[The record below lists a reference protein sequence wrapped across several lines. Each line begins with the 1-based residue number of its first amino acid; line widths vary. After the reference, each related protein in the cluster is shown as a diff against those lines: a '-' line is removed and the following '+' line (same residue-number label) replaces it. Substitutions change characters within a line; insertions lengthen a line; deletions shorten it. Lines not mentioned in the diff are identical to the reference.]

1 MSVPDDEGGVVDSIV
16 GHPVGP
22 VDRSRHGAPGGSSV
36 GAGPRVPGRP
46 ESPDPVADNGSRA
59 GNTAL
64 RAVADA
70 AGYTARTFLT
80 PAGLRGLAVE
90 AAWCTAHLAS
100 YPWGLLR
107 EHVTPDVSY
116 AHYRTDSL
124 SPGQRSLVVS
134 DMVAAGTPILLVHGF
149 MDNRSVFAVF
159 RRALR
164 RRGFGVVHAVNYSV
178 LTALTGDVRI
188 AAHELRRHVD
198 RLRERTG
205 SDRVH
210 VVGHSLGGLIARY
223 YVQRLGGDEAV
234 HTLVTLGSPHG
245 GSAAAYLMPTP
256 LTRQLMPGSD
266 LLTELAEP
274 APRCRTRF
282 LVVWSRM
289 DQLIVP
295 QRNARLVHPDL
306 AVETLELRDVGHM
319 SLSIHPRAVHWV
331 ASSLA
336 RLDHEPTRPS
346 ARHGGSAR
354 HHPPAHSSPAHSA
367 RAAGWRSS
375 NRGDGG
381 PARWA
386 TAPHSAGPDTE
397 PDPGPPA
404 NSVSGPDPAS

>member
-1 MSVPDDEGGVVDSIV
+1 MLFNPCLTYRQNMSVPDDEGGVVDSIV

-22 VDRSRHGAPGGSSV
+22 VDRSRHGAPGGSSAA
-36 GAGPRVPGRP
+36 AGPGAPRRP
-46 ESPDPVADNGSRA
+46 EPPDPSAATASRS
-59 GNTAL
+59 AL
-64 RAVADA
+64 RTVAGA
-70 AGYTARTFLT
+70 AEYTARTFLS

-100 YPWGLLR
+100 YPWGLVR
-107 EHVTPDVSY
+107 EHVTPDVGY
-116 AHYRTDSL
+116 AHHRTDSL

-134 DMVAAGTPILLVHGF
+134 DMAAAGTPILLVHGF

-164 RRGFGVVHAVNYSV
+164 QRGFGVVHAVNYSV
-178 LTALTGDVRI
+178 LTALTGDVRM
-188 AAHELRRHVD
+188 AAHELRGHVE

-245 GSAAAYLMPTP
+245 GSAAAYLLPTP

-306 AVETLELRDVGHM
+306 AVDTLELRDVGHM

-336 RLDHEPTRPS
+336 RLDDVPARPVGL
-346 ARHGGSAR
+346 ARHD
-354 HHPPAHSSPAHSA
+354 SPAHST
-367 RAAGWRSS
+367 RPAGWRSS
-375 NRGDGG
+375 SRGGGG

-386 TAPHSAGPDTE
+386 STSRSAGPGTGPE
-397 PDPGPPA
+397 PGPPA
-404 NSVSGPDPAS
+404 DSVGEPDPAS

>member
-16 GHPVGP
+16 GHPDGL
-22 VDRSRHGAPGGSSV
+22 VDRTRRGESV
-36 GAGPRVPGRP
+36 GSFISAGSTVLNT
-46 ESPDPVADNGSRA
+46 VAG
-59 GNTAL
+59 
-64 RAVADA
+64 A
-70 AGYTARTFLT
+70 AEYTARTFLS
-80 PAGLRGLAVE
+80 PAGLRGLAME

-100 YPWGLLR
+100 YPWGLVR
-107 EHVTPDVSY
+107 EHVQPEVSY
-116 AHYRTDSL
+116 RHYRTDSL
-124 SPGQRSLVVS
+124 SPGQRSLVVT

-164 RRGFGVVHAVNYSV
+164 RRGFGVVHGVNYSL
-178 LTALTGDVRI
+178 LTALTGDIRM
-188 AAHELRRHVD
+188 AAHELRRHVE

-205 SDRVH
+205 SDKVH

-245 GSAAAYLMPTP
+245 GSATAYLLPTP

-306 AVETLELRDVGHM
+306 HVDTLELADVGHM

-336 RLDHEPTRPS
+336 RLDDRP
-346 ARHGGSAR
+346 ARRPHGPGS
-354 HHPPAHSSPAHSA
+354 PESSG
-367 RAAGWRSS
+367 RGAGG
-375 NRGDGG
+375 RGTGG
-381 PARWA
+381 AGATVSRPARWHSS
-386 TAPHSAGPDTE
+386 TRTGGPSRWPTPDHPGAPRD
-397 PDPGPPA
+397 
-404 NSVSGPDPAS
+404 VPDPAS

>member
-16 GHPVGP
+16 GHPDGL
-22 VDRSRHGAPGGSSV
+22 VDRTRRGESV
-36 GAGPRVPGRP
+36 GSFISAGSTVLNT
-46 ESPDPVADNGSRA
+46 VAG
-59 GNTAL
+59 
-64 RAVADA
+64 A
-70 AGYTARTFLT
+70 AEYTARTFLS
-80 PAGLRGLAVE
+80 PAGLRGLAME

-100 YPWGLLR
+100 YPWGLVR
-107 EHVTPDVSY
+107 EHVQPEVSY
-116 AHYRTDSL
+116 RHYRTDSL
-124 SPGQRSLVVS
+124 SPGQRSLVVT

-164 RRGFGVVHAVNYSV
+164 RRGFGVVHGVNYSL
-178 LTALTGDVRI
+178 LTALTGDIRM
-188 AAHELRRHVD
+188 AAHELRRHVE

-205 SDRVH
+205 SDKVH

-245 GSAAAYLMPTP
+245 GSATAYLLPTP

-306 AVETLELRDVGHM
+306 HVDTLELADVGHM

-336 RLDHEPTRPS
+336 RLDDRP
-346 ARHGGSAR
+346 ARRPHGPGS
-354 HHPPAHSSPAHSA
+354 PESSG
-367 RAAGWRSS
+367 RGTGGRGTGGAGATVSR
-375 NRGDGG
+375 
-381 PARWA
+381 PARWHSS
-386 TAPHSAGPDTE
+386 TRTGGPSRWPTPDHPGAPRD
-397 PDPGPPA
+397 
-404 NSVSGPDPAS
+404 VPDPAS

>member
-16 GHPVGP
+16 GHPDGL
-22 VDRSRHGAPGGSSV
+22 VDRTRRGESIGSFVSTGSTVLNTVAGA
-36 GAGPRVPGRP
+36 A
-46 ESPDPVADNGSRA
+46 E
-59 GNTAL
+59 
-64 RAVADA
+64 
-70 AGYTARTFLT
+70 YTARTFFS

-100 YPWGLLR
+100 YPWGLVR
-107 EHVTPDVSY
+107 EHVRPEVSY
-116 AHYRTDSL
+116 RHYRTDSL
-124 SPGQRSLVVS
+124 SPGQRSLVVT

-164 RRGFGVVHAVNYSV
+164 RRGFGVVHGVNYSL
-178 LTALTGDVRI
+178 LTALTGDIRM
-188 AAHELRRHVD
+188 AAHELRRHVE

-205 SDRVH
+205 SDQVH

-245 GSAAAYLMPTP
+245 GSAAAYLLPTP

-306 AVETLELRDVGHM
+306 AVDTLELADVGHM

-336 RLDHEPTRPS
+336 RLDDRP
-346 ARHGGSAR
+346 ARRSTQLGGVARPVTGPGSAT
-354 HHPPAHSSPAHSA
+354 
-367 RAAGWRSS
+367 
-375 NRGDGG
+375 GG
-381 PARWA
+381 VTRPARWR
-386 TAPHSAGPDTE
+386 TSSRGGGPTRWPAPDHAGAPRD
-397 PDPGPPA
+397 A
-404 NSVSGPDPAS
+404 PDPAS

>member
-16 GHPVGP
+16 GHPVGA
-22 VDRSRHGAPGGSSV
+22 VDRMRFGGSRRPTPTTGDPV
-36 GAGPRVPGRP
+36 TGRR
-46 ESPDPVADNGSRA
+46 ESPDPVGGTARPNHPVTPA
-59 GNTAL
+59 INTAL
-64 RAVADA
+64 RVVNDATSTVTGTVHSATGTFASATGTVASATGTLAETVAGA
-70 AGYTARTFLT
+70 ARYTARTFLS

-90 AAWCTAHLAS
+90 AAWCTAHAAS

-107 EHVTPDVSY
+107 EHVRTDGTY

-124 SPGQRSLVVS
+124 SPTQRSLLVT
-134 DMVAAGTPILLVHGF
+134 DMTAAGTPILLVHGI
-149 MDNRSVFAVF
+149 MDNRSVFTVF

-178 LTALTGDVRI
+178 LTGDIRL
-188 AAHELRRHVD
+188 AAHDLRRHVD

-245 GSAAAYLMPTP
+245 GSLAAYLMPTP
-256 LTRQLMPGSD
+256 LTRQVMPGSE
-266 LLTELAEP
+266 LLAELAEP

-295 QRNARLVHPDL
+295 QGNARLEHSDL
-306 AVETLELRDVGHM
+306 DVRTLELADVGHM
-319 SLSIHPRAVHWV
+319 SLSMHPRAVHWV

-336 RLDHEPTRPS
+336 RLDDPVERSAVPPSRSPS
-346 ARHGGSAR
+346 AGG
-354 HHPPAHSSPAHSA
+354 
-367 RAAGWRSS
+367 
-375 NRGDGG
+375 
-381 PARWA
+381 
-386 TAPHSAGPDTE
+386 
-397 PDPGPPA
+397 
-404 NSVSGPDPAS
+404 

>member
-16 GHPVGP
+16 GHPDGL
-22 VDRSRHGAPGGSSV
+22 VDRTRRGESIGSFVST
-36 GAGPRVPGRP
+36 
-46 ESPDPVADNGSRA
+46 GSTVL
-59 GNTAL
+59 NT
-64 RAVADA
+64 VADA
-70 AGYTARTFLT
+70 AEYTARTFFS

-100 YPWGLLR
+100 YPWGLVR
-107 EHVTPDVSY
+107 EHVRPEVSY
-116 AHYRTDSL
+116 RHYRTDSL
-124 SPGQRSLVVS
+124 SPGQRSLVVT
-134 DMVAAGTPILLVHGF
+134 DMAAAGTPILLVHGF

-164 RRGFGVVHAVNYSV
+164 RRGFGVVHGVNYSL
-178 LTALTGDVRI
+178 LTALTGDIRM
-188 AAHELRRHVD
+188 AAHELRRHVE

-205 SDRVH
+205 SDQVH

-245 GSAAAYLMPTP
+245 GSAAAYLLPTP

-306 AVETLELRDVGHM
+306 AVNTLELADVGHM

-336 RLDHEPTRPS
+336 RLDDRP
-346 ARHGGSAR
+346 ARRSTQLGGVARPATGPGSAT
-354 HHPPAHSSPAHSA
+354 
-367 RAAGWRSS
+367 
-375 NRGDGG
+375 GG
-381 PARWA
+381 VTRPARWR
-386 TAPHSAGPDTE
+386 TSSRGGGPTRWPAPDHTGAPRD
-397 PDPGPPA
+397 A
-404 NSVSGPDPAS
+404 PDPAS

>member
-1 MSVPDDEGGVVDSIV
+1 MPHGAAAGRICAADVFNPCLKYRRYMSVPDDEGGVVDSIV
-16 GHPVGP
+16 GHPDGL
-22 VDRSRHGAPGGSSV
+22 VDRTRRGESIGSFVST
-36 GAGPRVPGRP
+36 
-46 ESPDPVADNGSRA
+46 GSTVL
-59 GNTAL
+59 NT
-64 RAVADA
+64 VADA
-70 AGYTARTFLT
+70 AEYTARTFFS

-100 YPWGLLR
+100 YPWGLVR
-107 EHVTPDVSY
+107 EHVQPEVSY
-116 AHYRTDSL
+116 RHYRTDSL
-124 SPGQRSLVVS
+124 SPGQRSLVMT

-164 RRGFGVVHAVNYSV
+164 RRGFGVVHGVNYSL
-178 LTALTGDVRI
+178 LTALTGDIRM
-188 AAHELRRHVD
+188 AAHELRRHVE

-205 SDRVH
+205 SDQVH

-245 GSAAAYLMPTP
+245 GSAAAYLLPTP

-289 DQLIVP
+289 DQPGVALRHD
-295 QRNARLVHPDL
+295 QLVHPDL
-306 AVETLELRDVGHM
+306 AVDTLELADVGHM

-336 RLDHEPTRPS
+336 RLDDRP
-346 ARHGGSAR
+346 ARRAAHLGGVARPATGPGPALGPGSTAGPGSASGDVSGGAR
-354 HHPPAHSSPAHSA
+354 VSRPARWNSST
-367 RAAGWRSS
+367 RA
-375 NRGDGG
+375 GG
-381 PARWA
+381 PAR
-386 TAPHSAGPDTE
+386 
-397 PDPGPPA
+397 
-404 NSVSGPDPAS
+404 

>member
-1 MSVPDDEGGVVDSIV
+1 VFQTVA
-16 GHPVGP
+16 
-22 VDRSRHGAPGGSSV
+22 GA
-36 GAGPRVPGRP
+36 A
-46 ESPDPVADNGSRA
+46 EYA
-59 GNTAL
+59 
-64 RAVADA
+64 
-70 AGYTARTFLT
+70 ARTFLS

-100 YPWGLLR
+100 YPWGLVR
-107 EHVTPDVSY
+107 ESVTPDVGY

-134 DMVAAGTPILLVHGF
+134 DMGAAGTPILLVHGF

-245 GSAAAYLMPTP
+245 GSATAYLMPTP

-274 APRCRTRF
+274 APHCRTRF

-306 AVETLELRDVGHM
+306 AVDTLELRDVGHM

-336 RLDHEPTRPS
+336 RLDDVPARPVGL
-346 ARHGGSAR
+346 ARHN
-354 HHPPAHSSPAHSA
+354 SPAHNSPA
-367 RAAGWRSS
+367 HNSPARSTRAAGWRSS
-375 NRGDGG
+375 SRGDGG
-381 PARWA
+381 LARWA
-386 TAPHSAGPDTE
+386 TAPHSAGPDTG

-404 NSVSGPDPAS
+404 NSVSGPEPAS